1 MVLGSRNRI
10 FLGYIVNFILHH
22 HRAYFENVTIFMSK
36 RIQKK
41 IRQKHTE
48 MFPFTEEKKFL
59 ELLENTVGSC
69 PYLDEDGDTTYN
81 FISHVEERYILFS
94 LKQEK
99 HHVFCTT
106 IFSLNHKTL
115 KKHLSDDGFKLL
127 KGSYKEVVERIITSQ
142 A

>member
-1 MVLGSRNRI
+1 MNL
-10 FLGYIVNFILHH
+10 ILHH
-22 HRAYFENVTIFMSK
+22 HRSYFNNDAIFMSK

-41 IRQKHTE
+41 IRSKHQDV
-48 MFPFTEEKKFL
+48 FCFTEEIWFTK
-59 ELLENTVGSC
+59 LLENTFASC
-69 PYLDEDGDTTYN
+69 PYFDEEGFATYN

-127 KGSYKEVVERIITSQ
+127 KGSYKEVVERIITNQ
-142 A
+142 V